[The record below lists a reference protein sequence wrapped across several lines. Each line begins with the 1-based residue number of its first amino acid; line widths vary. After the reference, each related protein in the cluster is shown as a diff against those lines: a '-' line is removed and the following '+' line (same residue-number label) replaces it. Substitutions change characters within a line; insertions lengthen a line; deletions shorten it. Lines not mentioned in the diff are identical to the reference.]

1 MKYFDE
7 RANPPAS
14 GPLDRFIRR
23 FGALSHLL
31 ATMALYA
38 VGACALGLAL
48 VPSLLIVDRLG
59 VPLLAGDGWWR
70 VPAFA
75 VLVAGALFLWGFALL
90 VVVPVFNFVLPTR
103 IRAFRGG
110 YFTIA
115 ALPWYLHNGLFYLVR
130 FTFLPF
136 VTLTPAGVLFLRA
149 MGMRM
154 GRRPRIST
162 ENFSDVSMISLGD
175 DVTIGGSA
183 QIFCHYGGAGNLVL
197 APVIIGSR
205 ATIGEKATLMGD
217 VEVGEGATILAN
229 SVLLPGTRVPAG
241 ERWGGVPARPISHD
255 EWDAY
260 KTLLRGSPAP
270 VQAVPKSPSRLN
282 T

>member
-7 RANPPAS
+7 TSNPPPS
-14 GPLDRFIRR
+14 GFVDVLIRK
-23 FGALSHLL
+23 FGGASHLV
-31 ATMALYA
+31 ATAALYA
-38 VGACALGLAL
+38 IGSCALGLAL
-48 VPSLLIVDRLG
+48 VPSLLLVEWLG
-59 VPLLAGDGWWR
+59 VPLLGVAGWWK
-70 VPAFA
+70 VPALG
-75 VLVAGALFLWGFALL
+75 VLMGVALFVWGFALL

-103 IRAFRGG
+103 IRPFRGG
-110 YFTIA
+110 YFTVA

-136 VTLTPAGVLFLRA
+136 VSLTPPGVLFLRA

-154 GRRPRIST
+154 GRRPRITT
-162 ENFSDVSMISLGD
+162 ENLSDVSMITLGD

-197 APVIIGSR
+197 APVVIGSR

-217 VEVGEGATILAN
+217 VQVGEGATIMAH

-241 ERWGGVPARPISHD
+241 ERWGGVPARPIPRE
-255 EWDAY
+255 EWELY
-260 KTLLRGSPAP
+260 KAIMRGPGAGEP
-270 VQAVPKSPSRLN
+270 
-282 T
+282 

>member
-7 RANPPAS
+7 RANPPAQ
-14 GPLDRFIRR
+14 GPVDRFIRR
-23 FGALSHLL
+23 FGAVSHGL
-31 ATMALYA
+31 ATLALYA
-38 VGACALGLAL
+38 VAACALGIAL
-48 VPSLLIVDRLG
+48 VPSLLLVERVG
-59 VPLLAGDGWWR
+59 VPLLTGAGWWR
-70 VPAFA
+70 VPLFA
-75 VLVAGALFLWGFALL
+75 VLVSAALFIWGFSLL
-90 VVVPVFNFVLPTR
+90 VVVPVFNLILPTR
-103 IRAFRGG
+103 LRPFRGG

-136 VTLTPAGVLFLRA
+136 VTLTPPGVWFLRA

-154 GRRPRIST
+154 GRRPRITT
-162 ENFSDVSMISLGD
+162 ENLSDVSMITLGD

-197 APVIIGSR
+197 APVVIGSR

-217 VEVGEGATILAN
+217 VIVGEGATVMPH
-229 SVLLPGTRVPAG
+229 SVLLPGARVPAG
-241 ERWGGVPARPISHD
+241 ERWGGVPARPVSRE
-255 EWDAY
+255 EWEAY
-260 KTLLRGSPAP
+260 KSLMRGTAAP
-270 VQAVPKSPSRLN
+270 DQSAPKSFPRLN

>member
-7 RANPPAS
+7 RANPPAT

-23 FGALSHLL
+23 FGALSHVV
-31 ATMALYA
+31 ATIAIYA
-38 VGACALGLAL
+38 IAACALGVAL
-48 VPSLLIVDRLG
+48 VPSLLIVERFG
-59 VPLLAGDGWWR
+59 VPLLAGVGWLR

-75 VLVAGALFLWGFALL
+75 VLVACALFIWGFALL
-90 VVVPVFNFVLPTR
+90 VVVPAFNFVLPTR
-103 IRAFRGG
+103 IRPFRGG

-136 VTLTPAGVLFLRA
+136 VTLTPPGVLFLRA

-154 GRRPRIST
+154 GRRPRITT
-162 ENFSDVSMISLGD
+162 ENLSDVSMIALGD

-183 QIFCHYGGAGNLVL
+183 HIFCHYGGAGNLVL
-197 APVIIGSR
+197 APVTIGSR

-217 VEVGEGATILAN
+217 VEVGEGATILAH
-229 SVLLPGTRVPAG
+229 SLLLPGTRVPAG
-241 ERWGGVPARPISHD
+241 ERWGGSPARPISRE
-255 EWDAY
+255 EWETY
-260 KTLLRGSPAP
+260 KAVMRGVSAP
-270 VQAVPKSPSRLN
+270 VQEAPKSRSRLN

>member
-1 MKYFDE
+1 MRYFDDRE
-7 RANPPAS
+7 NPPAR
-14 GPLDRFIRR
+14 GVLDRFIRR
-23 FGALSHLL
+23 FGALSHAL
-31 ATMALYA
+31 ATVAIYA
-38 VGACALGLAL
+38 IAAGALGVAL
-48 VPSLLIVDRLG
+48 VPSLLIVERAG
-59 VPLLAGDGWWR
+59 PPVLAGPGWWR

-75 VLVAGALFLWGFALL
+75 VLVAGALFVWGFALL
-90 VVVPVFNFVLPTR
+90 VVVPAFNFVLPTR
-103 IRAFRGG
+103 IRPFRGG

-136 VTLTPAGVLFLRA
+136 VTLTPPGVLFLRA

-154 GRRPRIST
+154 GRRPRITT
-162 ENFSDVSMISLGD
+162 ENLSDVSMITLGD

-197 APVIIGSR
+197 APVVIGSR

-217 VEVGEGATILAN
+217 VVVGEGATILAH
-229 SVLLPGTRVPAG
+229 SVLLPGTRVPDG
-241 ERWGGVPARPISHD
+241 ERWGGVPARPISRE

-260 KTLLRGSPAP
+260 KVLMRGAGG
-270 VQAVPKSPSRLN
+270 
-282 T
+282 